1 MFNADGSFE
10 KYKCRLVLRGDLYY
24 ASFELDTFAGTARA
38 ESLRLLLDLCNSLDL
53 QYSPADIRTAFLY
66 PSRSTD
72 PDHALY
78 IRRPLG
84 ASDLDMPPVVK
95 LLKEMYGLPEAARAF
110 NDHLHC
116 TLFIMG
122 FTRLQSDPQLYIRKL
137 QDDDFVI
144 ISTHVDDLF
153 IISRDNKYI
162 QETLESLSQTYQITT
177 TVDPTSHFGI
187 HITHDRER

>member
-1 MFNADGSFE
+1 
-10 KYKCRLVLRGDLYY
+10 
-24 ASFELDTFAGTARA
+24 
-38 ESLRLLLDLCNSLDL
+38 
-53 QYSPADIRTAFLY
+53 
-66 PSRSTD
+66 
-72 PDHALY
+72 
-78 IRRPLG
+78 
-84 ASDLDMPPVVK
+84 MPPVYK

-153 IISRDNKYI
+153 IISRDNKHI
-162 QETLESLSQTYQITT
+162 HATLESLSQTYQLSTKD
-177 TVDPTSHFGI
+177 DPRLSHYSCGLMTLDQTAFIDTFTNEHG
-187 HITHDRER
+187 